1 MSRPPVSPM
10 RIPAGLDRSARSVE
24 LPTSGVR
31 LFFYDA
37 GSPKSPAALLIH
49 GLGDEA
55 DTWRKVIGPLSSSFR
70 VIAPDLPGFGRSTR
84 PRGRRL
90 TPPWL
95 RAILFELLDVLGI
108 PNALFA
114 GSSLGAVLAQ
124 VCAMRD
130 PGRVTRLVLADGGLL
145 ARGRLSSALVLML
158 LPLVGERRYQALG
171 RDLDAAYASL
181 FPYYGSFSSI
191 PAEDREFLRVRVGE
205 RVRSDTQRRA
215 YFSFFRS
222 FFLWML
228 FNSRAAGERA
238 ARLPVETLYLWG
250 ARDHII
256 PLAAGQE
263 ALRRHPG
270 ARLAV
275 IPAAGHLPHQEAPT
289 EFLRLLS

>member
-1 MSRPPVSPM
+1 MKIPP
-10 RIPAGLDRSARSVE
+10 GLERHARSAE
-24 LPTSGVR
+24 LPASGVR

-55 DTWRKVIGPLSSSFR
+55 DTWRKVIEPLSSSYH
-70 VIAPDLPGFGRSTR
+70 VIAPDLPGFGRSSR

-90 TPPWL
+90 TPPYL
-95 RAILFELLDVLGI
+95 RAVLFELLDILGI
-108 PNALFA
+108 PSALFA

-124 VCAMRD
+124 LCAVRD
-130 PGRVTRLVLADGGLL
+130 PRRVSRLVLADGGLL
-145 ARGRLSSALVLML
+145 ARGRLSTALVLML
-158 LPLVGERRYQALG
+158 VPLVGERRYRALG
-171 RDLDAAYASL
+171 RDLDAAFASL
-181 FPYYGSFSSI
+181 FPYYGSFSSLSSQ
-191 PAEDREFLRVRVGE
+191 DREFLRVRVGE

-222 FFLWML
+222 FFLWMF
-228 FNSRAAGERA
+228 FNARAAGELA

-256 PLAAGQE
+256 PLAAGEQ
-263 ALRRHPG
+263 ALRLHPG

-275 IPAAGHLPHQEAPT
+275 IPAAGHLPHQEAPA